1 MRPDFNFDK
10 KKVSFEKTSDL
21 FRVSIF
27 RQKATECL
35 YVMAG
40 HAVGRDA
47 FLENE
52 IIIPVSKLFDD
63 PVDIARKNAHK
74 VRLNWTQCMGELR
87 RQQRLEWTEK
97 RLTSSVLTVQ
107 AMEMISETPPG
118 AAGIVEANLV
128 PKVNEKIFKET
139 GGGLN

>member
-1 MRPDFNFDK
+1 MRMTIKEAAD
-10 KKVSFEKTSDL
+10 STSSCIKLTVFTHL
-21 FRVSIF
+21 FTF
-27 RQKATECL
+27 HCRQKATECL

-74 VRLNWTQCMGELR
+74 VGDRHT
-87 RQQRLEWTEK
+87 
-97 RLTSSVLTVQ
+97 
-107 AMEMISETPPG
+107 
-118 AAGIVEANLV
+118 
-128 PKVNEKIFKET
+128 
-139 GGGLN
+139 